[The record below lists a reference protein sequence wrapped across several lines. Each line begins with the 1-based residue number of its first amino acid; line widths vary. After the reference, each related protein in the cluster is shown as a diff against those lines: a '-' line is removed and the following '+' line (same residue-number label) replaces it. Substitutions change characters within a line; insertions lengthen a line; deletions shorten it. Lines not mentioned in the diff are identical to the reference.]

1 MARVADALRLKLA
14 GIIKTE
20 AATLWNTLFTGFS
33 AVMSERSLWNAPAF
47 RPASQLIVSDA
58 LRERGYGQGPG
69 TSALA
74 RSAAA
79 SVVMISE
86 IRYPLRIS

>member
-1 MARVADALRLKLA
+1 VCC
-14 GIIKTE
+14 
-20 AATLWNTLFTGFS
+20 
-33 AVMSERSLWNAPAF
+33 ERSLWNALAI
-47 RPASQLIVSDA
+47 RPASRFVMSDA

-86 IRYPLRIS
+86 ISYPLRIS